1 MLYIRGSFI
10 LYTSYHLF
18 VKMQESKLSGN
29 LIKGIMLLIVFI
41 LIIIPASLNV
51 IRYMQLPKEGIY
63 SIGEITNIFDD
74 RFSASSINFTFK
86 YQNNTYT
93 DVSKTDEYDRSLIGK
108 KFFVLFLTK
117 HPKIVKILLDKPVPN
132 HLKNSPYEGWKQ
144 LP

>member
-1 MLYIRGSFI
+1 
-10 LYTSYHLF
+10 
-18 VKMQESKLSGN
+18 MQESKLSGN